1 VASDQERVVSQLGT
15 KKAVPIVRLDHTR
28 SFHRSNKMAATIA
41 ESTSPAI
48 APAALR
54 RISWGAVFAGAI
66 VAIAIELMLGVLGVG
81 VGASTINVH
90 SDTSP
95 ISGLGLGAA
104 IWFVISAL
112 ISIYIGGWVAGKLA
126 GVPSRTDGALHG
138 FITWALATLALF
150 YLLTTAL
157 GAVLG
162 GTASFLNGAAGVVSK
177 TTSSAGPTVMNAVSD
192 MTGTTPQDL
201 QNQAGALANDPQ
213 FKNFVSSVLH
223 NGQVSPADRQNL
235 VNLVAQRQN
244 ISQAQADAEVTHWQQ
259 ELQQDS
265 QELKTKATSAADT
278 AASGAAQAGIWTFV
292 MLILALIVGC
302 GGGAMGAPENSML
315 IPIRTRTI
323 R

>member
-1 VASDQERVVSQLGT
+1 
-15 KKAVPIVRLDHTR
+15 
-28 SFHRSNKMAATIA
+28 MAATIA

-66 VAIAIELMLGVLGVG
+66 VAISIELMLSVLGVG
-81 VGASTINVH
+81 VGASTIDVH
-90 SDTSP
+90 NNAAPMTD
-95 ISGLGLGAA
+95 LGLGAA
-104 IWFVISAL
+104 IWFVVSAL

-126 GVPSRTDGALHG
+126 GVPTRTDGALHG

-150 YLLTTAL
+150 YLLTTAI

-162 GTASFLNGAAGVVSK
+162 GTASFLNQAAGTITK
-177 TTSSAGPTVMNAVSD
+177 TASSAAPTMMNAVSD

-235 VNLVAQRQN
+235 VSLVAQRQN
-244 ISQAQADAEVTHWQQ
+244 ISQTQADAEVTHWQQ
-259 ELQQDS
+259 ELQQTS
-265 QELKTKATSAADT
+265 QEVKAKATSAADT
-278 AASGAAQAGIWTFV
+278 AASGTAKAGIWTFV

-302 GGGAMGAPENSML
+302 VGGAVGAPEDSFL
-315 IPIRTRTI
+315 IPVINRPLMNRPV
-323 R
+323 RR